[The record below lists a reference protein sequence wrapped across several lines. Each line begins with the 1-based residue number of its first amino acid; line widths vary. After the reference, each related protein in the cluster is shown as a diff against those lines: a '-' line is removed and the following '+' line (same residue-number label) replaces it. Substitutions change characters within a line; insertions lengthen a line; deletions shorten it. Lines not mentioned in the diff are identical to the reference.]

1 MAGLSRGERER
12 QPPAFMFCAEWQD
25 WERTWR
31 PDWKD
36 PHPAAHAL
44 PCISP
49 PTSLPPRPLWLIM
62 EMRKDHPEDNT
73 SFNPETE
80 LNNTDA
86 TCAFKC
92 LFEGACWILSGIQLS
107 KVFFFLN
114 I

>member
-1 MAGLSRGERER
+1 MAGLGADLEARLER
-12 QPPAFMFCAEWQD
+12 PPPR
-25 WERTWR
+25 RTCT
-31 PDWKD
+31 PL
-36 PHPAAHAL
+36 H
-44 PCISP
+44 IP
-49 PTSLPPRPLWLIM
+49 PSLPPRPLWLIM

-107 KVFFFLN
+107 KVFFFFKY
-114 I
+114 ITR